1 MFYEKFWHIT
11 IHQMLRKIEHLYR
24 ERTALQW
31 RQGGQTFTVTYGK
44 LMEDVWRLAAR
55 FQALGLKAQ
64 PLVIDGRNTYEQ
76 VVAFLAGAA
85 MGAIVAPLSFDLPL
99 ENLRDLI
106 ARVQPAALV
115 YDQEDRDILTG
126 VTAGCMPVL
135 IPCTDGADSVSVT
148 LSGNGPLYEGDESL
162 SPEAPVLLLATSG
175 STRRSK
181 LVLLSH
187 YALLPHSELETQR
200 SLFVLPMYHIAGLN
214 SLMND
219 LARGIPICLSTL
231 GRGILDMAWFQP
243 KDIFAVPSFVELL
256 VQRAKAG
263 KVDLGNLSSL
273 ISGGAPQSSE
283 TAEYLES
290 LGIYTISLYGATETA
305 GIVDYS
311 LPSRFRRGSV
321 GMPGPWNDIRISPQ
335 GEVLVKGPQVML
347 RYLDDPEATAQALV
361 EGWYHTG
368 DLGSMDQDGFLYI
381 TGRISNVIVLSN
393 GENVSPEAVEAKLSG
408 CPDILECAVL
418 GRGDKLVAQ
427 VWCGA
432 DAGELLKSRIKE
444 FVAAYNRTVPSYL
457 AIRNLEFRD
466 QPFDKTA
473 TGKLKRPK

>member
-76 VVAFLAGAA
+76 VVAFLAGVA

-273 ISGGAPQSSE
+273 ISGGRPRAARPRNTWKVWEFIPYPFTALQRQPALWTIRCPPVFAGGLWECRAPGMTS
-283 TAEYLES
+283 
-290 LGIYTISLYGATETA
+290 G
-305 GIVDYS
+305 S
-311 LPSRFRRGSV
+311 LPREKCWSRALRSCCATWMIRR
-321 GMPGPWNDIRISPQ
+321 
-335 GEVLVKGPQVML
+335 L
-347 RYLDDPEATAQALV
+347 RHRR
-361 EGWYHTG
+361 W
-368 DLGSMDQDGFLYI
+368 
-381 TGRISNVIVLSN
+381 
-393 GENVSPEAVEAKLSG
+393 
-408 CPDILECAVL
+408 
-418 GRGDKLVAQ
+418 
-427 VWCGA
+427 
-432 DAGELLKSRIKE
+432 
-444 FVAAYNRTVPSYL
+444 
-457 AIRNLEFRD
+457 
-466 QPFDKTA
+466 
-473 TGKLKRPK
+473 

>member
-11 IHQMLRKIEHLYR
+11 IRQMLRRIERLYR

-31 RQGGQTFTVTYGK
+31 RRDGQIFTVSYGE
-44 LMEDVWRLAAR
+44 LMEDVWRLAGR
-55 FQALGLKAQ
+55 FQALGLEAR

-99 ENLRDLI
+99 ESLRDLI
-106 ARVQPAALV
+106 TRIRPAGLV
-115 YDQEDRDILTG
+115 YDQEDRDILAD
-126 VTAGCMPVL
+126 VTAGCGPVL
-135 IPCTDGADSVSVT
+135 IPCTDGTDSVAAVV
-148 LSGNGPLYEGDESL
+148 SGNGPLYEGDGAQ
-162 SPEAPVLLLATSG
+162 SPEDPVLLLATSG
-175 STRRSK
+175 STKRSK

-200 SLFVLPMYHIAGLN
+200 SLFVLPMYHVAGLN
-214 SLMND
+214 GLMND
-219 LARGIPICLSTL
+219 LARGIPVCLSTL

-263 KVDLGNLSSL
+263 RVDLSNLSSL
-273 ISGGAPQSSE
+273 TSGGAPQSSE
-283 TAEYLES
+283 TEEYLED
-290 LGIYTISLYGATETA
+290 LGIYNISLYGATETA

-321 GMPGPWNDIRISPQ
+321 GMPGPWNDIRISPR
-335 GEVLVKGPQVML
+335 GEVLVRGPQVML
-347 RYLDDPEATAQALV
+347 RYLDDPEATAQALA

-393 GENVSPEAVEAKLSG
+393 GENVSPEAVEVKLAA
-408 CPDILECAVL
+408 CPDILECVVL
-418 GRGDKLVAQ
+418 GRGDKLAAQ
-427 VWCGA
+427 IWCGA
-432 DAGELLKSRIKE
+432 DAGESVRGRVKE

-466 QPFDKTA
+466 RPFDKTV